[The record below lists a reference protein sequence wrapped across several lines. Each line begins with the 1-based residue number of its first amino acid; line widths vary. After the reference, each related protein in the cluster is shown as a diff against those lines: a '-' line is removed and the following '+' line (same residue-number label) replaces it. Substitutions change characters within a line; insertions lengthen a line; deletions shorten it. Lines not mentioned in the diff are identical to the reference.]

1 MEKYDKRLIEDGPI
15 RTGWLWAFNELA
27 LQSRHIKEL
36 GEFFKGSG
44 GGGWKAIGAPRPKLV
59 IEADSL
65 SDLLVAVAGLR
76 YLGTS
81 DTIRE
86 KIKDTQK
93 VSAYNREMEWMPENE
108 RNRISTP
115 LEELEQRLRWI
126 YMRAVVAEDLLE
138 RSGWRFNPS
147 TRKASRIAK
156 NRGRDLL
163 GECTWAIYTERHR
176 KEYNGASAV
185 KKRSIRK
192 KIATVLA
199 PYFDA
204 AELSPESE
212 APIYFAIR
220 NRERTPK

>member
-1 MEKYDKRLIEDGPI
+1 MEKFDKRLIEDGPR

-27 LQSRHIKEL
+27 LRGRYIKEL
-36 GEFFKGSG
+36 GNFSTPS
-44 GGGWKAIGAPRPKLV
+44 GGWKKIGAPRPEYAK
-59 IEADSL
+59 EAETL

-76 YLGTS
+76 YLGAP

-86 KIKDTQK
+86 KIEDAQK
-93 VSAYNREMEWMPENE
+93 ASAYNREMEWIPEKE
-108 RNRISTP
+108 RGKISTP
-115 LEELEQRLRWI
+115 LEALEQRLRYI
-126 YMRAVVAEDLLE
+126 YTRAVVAEDLLQKA
-138 RSGWRFNPS
+138 GWRFNPS

-163 GECTWAIYTERHR
+163 GECVWAIYTERYQE
-176 KEYNGASAV
+176 EYSGASAA
-185 KKRSIRK
+185 KKRSIRR
-192 KIATVLA
+192 KIAAVLA

-220 NRERTPK
+220 NRERSPK